1 MAIAERLDCETP
13 DMRAYLDRVC
23 PSKQVSETHQLLICT
38 SHPPSLPLSLSLLS
52 FYVRMYLL
60 QMQSHVENKVA
71 YLYTCY
77 GFVVE

>member
-23 PSKQVSETHQLLICT
+23 PSKQVSETHQLL
-38 SHPPSLPLSLSLLS
+38 SVLLPLPLSLSLLS

>member
-1 MAIAERLDCETP
+1 MAVAERLDCETP

-23 PSKQVSETHQLLICT
+23 PSKQVSETHQLL
-38 SHPPSLPLSLSLLS
+38 SYFSPSLSPSLPHPS
-52 FYVRMYLL
+52 FFLRMYLL

>member
-1 MAIAERLDCETP
+1 MSVAERLDCETP

-23 PSKQVSETHQLLICT
+23 PSKQVSETHQLFSVLLT
-38 SHPPSLPLSLSLLS
+38 LPLSLSPSPFFLS
-52 FYVRMYLL
+52 TYVCIYFK
-60 QMQSHVENKVA
+60 NKVA